1 MLWSESHCLL
11 LFLLCYVVCSVLTQ
25 LCIVQIFSMSMW
37 NYGPDVMDALVELI
51 TSLVCD
57 LCLCEPWCLEVLL
70 LLSHFFMLQAAS
82 SGKYVDA
89 CLYMLVSNF
98 SPPFRFIE
106 SLKLPYGKAKKEQ
119 VLDRVH
125 FALECITDLIPL
137 APSRLLPIVMH
148 RIHAI
153 YQRTP
158 EPVSSGPHLLFESG
172 YLWLNL
178 L

>member
-1 MLWSESHCLL
+1 
-11 LFLLCYVVCSVLTQ
+11 
-25 LCIVQIFSMSMW
+25 
-37 NYGPDVMDALVELI
+37 
-51 TSLVCD
+51 
-57 LCLCEPWCLEVLL
+57 
-70 LLSHFFMLQAAS
+70 MLQAAS

-89 CLYMLVSNF
+89 CLDMLVSNF

-106 SLKLPYGKAKKEQ
+106 SLKLPYGKVKKEQ

-137 APSRLLPIVMH
+137 APSRLLPIVTH

-158 EPVSSGPHLLFESG
+158 EPVSSGPHFLFESG
-172 YLWLNL
+172 FLWPNLSYKFVLWDSIITRMAVKHKLCSVQTFTFLRYLGSS
-178 L
+178 